1 MGEQNKKQEMR
12 QNGKKTEV
20 SGLRHFWG
28 EYYVYI
34 VSSLL
39 IVVAMI
45 VILVIKKCWPFGNS
59 LLIGGDFMLQGWPFL
74 VELKHKLMEGDSLLY
89 TWNAGFGTNFYSI
102 IAYGLVNPITLLYL
116 LFPVPVMP
124 MLNILIYGLSIISCN
139 CTMLYFLTH
148 RPGHSLP
155 RNRIANMLFSMSYS
169 LCMYMISNTNNW
181 TFLICAVLF
190 PLIILGLENFVA
202 NKGWKL
208 YFITLALSFL
218 FNYYF
223 TGLFCIFIIL
233 YYLTLEFGSWSC
245 FFKKSLKILGISIVA
260 ILLSAV
266 FLIPI
271 ASQMMGQEYTVST
284 VVEGIWFTSF
294 FDIIKN
300 VFAFNYI
307 IDRGAAGD
315 SYGEVNL
322 YYGLLPLLLTTF
334 YFLNP
339 KIKRSV
345 RLKKLLLVAFYLV
358 AFNLNSLNYLMHLMH
373 YPAWFPN
380 RFALFFTLLCIIL
393 AYEGWVAM
401 EQTEFRYATVIR
413 GMGIGLG
420 WVILALL
427 SLAFAETIQYT
438 FTYTYSVILLLAYM
452 VAVLFL
458 PYLKGKE
465 ARILAVV
472 GCIEL
477 CLNFMFLH
485 LIRIG
490 GSYGYVKRSED
501 VKGLEKFLAEA
512 PIHSQE
518 EFCRTLEGK
527 NTVLSYNGGLLYN
540 FKAASLF
547 SSSIGNHT
555 YFLWAMGV
563 AVGGNNIKSYTYTM
577 PTMSLLNIRYI
588 YQDDTVEAQVQMP
601 EELFT
606 SASNMMEG
614 YKLLD
619 RQGDFSLYEN
629 PTVLSVGYMVDKDAG
644 ILDTDVFLGSSGI
657 KEGVFAEATNAWI
670 EGICKVP
677 GVMEEVEPQVTGI
690 DVLNGEAVMMENF
703 FLLSDGRKHIESEDI
718 KVAGHL
724 EPKEEWLLEAAA
736 TTAYDRTE
744 DTVIRFDCEAVEGG
758 DYYVEINGSFA
769 SAGYLEPGETV
780 HIFYSMD
787 SQYLEAS
794 GMAGSYIHLYRIN
807 EAQWQK
813 AYDILSRHQLQVEHY
828 TSTSM
833 DGTIQVEDKGLM
845 FTSIPYDDNWHLY
858 VDGEE
863 KETIPLWDG
872 SFLAAELEPGVHTIH
887 LEYRQKGLLLGG
899 CISVIALGITVLVF
913 ITGRRRDFLLESE
926 MDEAGLET
934 YYEETVLEHR
944 KRKRK
949 KTEEPEGE
957 PSAQESEE

>member
-45 VILVIKKCWPFGNS
+45 VVLVIKRYWPFGNS

-74 VELKHKLMEGDSLLY
+74 AELKHKLMEGDSLLY

-271 ASQMMGQEYTVST
+271 AFQMMGQEYTVST

-307 IDRGAAGD
+307 IDRGIAND

-373 YPAWFPN
+373 YPTWFPN

-413 GMGIGLG
+413 GVGIGLG
-420 WVILALL
+420 WIVLALL
-427 SLAFAETIQYT
+427 SLAFAETIRYT
-438 FTYTYSVILLLAYM
+438 FTYTYSVILLLVYM
-452 VAVLFL
+452 VAVLLL

-490 GSYGYVKRSED
+490 GSYGYAERSGD
-501 VKGLEKFLAEA
+501 VKELEKFLAEA
-512 PIHSQE
+512 PIRSQE
-518 EFCRTLEGK
+518 EFYRVLEGK
-527 NTVLSYNGGLLYN
+527 NSILSINGGLLN
-540 FKAASLF
+540 NIKGTSIF
-547 SSSIGNHT
+547 SSSMGNHGK
-555 YFLWAMGV
+555 LLECVGV
-563 AVGGNNIKSYTYTM
+563 DTGSNNIFPYTYTPM
-577 PTMSLLNIRYI
+577 MMSLLNIRYI
-588 YQDDTVEAQVQMP
+588 YQDNTLGDNRSMP
-601 EELFT
+601 DNLYT
-606 SASNMMEG
+606 SSIDNVKRYDEV
-614 YKLLD
+614 YSL
-619 RQGDFSLYEN
+619 GDYSLYEN
-629 PTVLSVGYMVDKDAG
+629 PTVLSVGYMVDENAEGSFADGFMEYEQQEG
-644 ILDTDVFLGSSGI
+644 IIGSATD
-657 KEGVFAEATNAWI
+657 EWT
-670 EGICKVP
+670 EGIC
-677 GVMEEVEPQVTGI
+677 GVSGIMEKISPQI
-690 DVLNGEAVMMENF
+690 SNIESLNCEAVAWGNTFILSNGKQSLE
-703 FLLSDGRKHIESEDI
+703 LQDRQGTDLSDAK
-718 KVAGHL
+718 AL
-724 EPKEEWLLEAAA
+724 
-736 TTAYDRTE
+736 RTE
-744 DTVIRFDCEAVEGG
+744 KPESYDPTGNSVIRFDCTVKEAGE
-758 DYYVEINGSFA
+758 YYVEIAGYFA
-769 SAGYLEPGETV
+769 PAGYLEAGEEV
-780 HIFYSMD
+780 QVFFELEP
-787 SQYLEAS
+787 QYLTEA
-794 GMAGSYIHLYRIN
+794 GIAGSYIQFYRFD
-807 EAQWQK
+807 EEQWQK
-813 AYDILSRHQLQVEHY
+813 VYDILSRHQLQVEHY
-828 TSTSM
+828 TSTSI
-833 DGTIQVEDKGLM
+833 DGTIQAEDRGLM

-872 SFLAAELEPGVHTIH
+872 SFLAAELEPGVHTIR